1 MIVGENG
8 KQSII
13 QNQTARIMRKCTTS
27 LNLQRKID
35 NKHTS
40 DKKYDKVRDHC
51 HYAGNTEMLHIEYA
65 N

>member
-1 MIVGENG
+1 
-8 KQSII
+8 
-13 QNQTARIMRKCTTS
+13 MRKCTTS
-27 LNLQRKID
+27 LHLQTKID
-35 NKHTS
+35 SKHNS